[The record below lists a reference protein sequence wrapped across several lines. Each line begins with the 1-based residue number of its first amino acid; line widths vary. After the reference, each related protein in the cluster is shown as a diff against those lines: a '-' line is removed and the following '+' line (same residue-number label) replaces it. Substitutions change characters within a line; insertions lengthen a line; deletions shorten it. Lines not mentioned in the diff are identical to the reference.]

1 MATARPLRDTLIDQ
15 ALAMLDAGEHDLSLR
30 AVARSAG
37 VSAMAPYR
45 HFPDKAALLRAA
57 ADRGFA
63 ALDEAL
69 RAADARG
76 SRQSGA
82 DALVEQG
89 LAYVGFAIDRPALFR
104 LMFTSVTDPECVPQ
118 PPVDGTA
125 YAVLAAR
132 VASLVAEDARTTAV
146 TAWALVHGLAMLALD
161 RRLPAEQGVFRPALV
176 LFAAGLT
183 KRGSEASA
191 SEPL

>member
-132 VASLVAEDARTTAV
+132 VA
-146 TAWALVHGLAMLALD
+146 
-161 RRLPAEQGVFRPALV
+161 
-176 LFAAGLT
+176 
-183 KRGSEASA
+183 
-191 SEPL
+191 